1 MPRLLEKIKGFPLKI
16 KSFRNTATKRKLQG
30 VGFLSPPPLYHDRVL
45 NLRVRQRVKFH
56 EHEWH
61 PDCEQNVYLCSRV
74 TGWLCMV
81 TLFSVIFRAIAI
93 ITLQKFKSNFIS
105 KLFACFFFLG
115 RNLKALQLIN
125 KMFQIDQGCGREGV
139 IKQGF
144 ISCLEL
150 VLQSG
155 RHLRESQNLSF
166 PTIVWPRIQIQ
177 SFKSFHC
184 RKRDSIRWA

>member
-1 MPRLLEKIKGFPLKI
+1 MATIVGEVTGPHCPTTHKICLVFREDKRLSTENKIVSQYCHKMKTLGG
-16 KSFRNTATKRKLQG
+16 G
-30 VGFLSPPPLYHDRVL
+30 VSISLPPTLYHDRGL

-61 PDCEQNVYLCSRV
+61 PDCEQNVYSCSRV
-74 TGWLCMV
+74 TSWLCMV

-93 ITLQKFKSNFIS
+93 ITLWKFKSNFIS

-115 RNLKALQLIN
+115 RNLKSLQLIN
-125 KMFQIDQGCGREGV
+125 KIFQIDQGWGREGE

-150 VLQSG
+150 VL
-155 RHLRESQNLSF
+155 
-166 PTIVWPRIQIQ
+166 
-177 SFKSFHC
+177 
-184 RKRDSIRWA
+184 